1 MGYTEYSS
9 KEIIPGYGLDLSQ
22 YIDIKLI
29 PTPVNFELKKN
40 YFK

>member
-22 YIDIKLI
+22 YIDTKLI
-29 PTPVNFELKKN
+29 PIPVNFELKKKL
-40 YFK
+40 F